1 MVEVAVDKY
10 VDKLGNEKEKLMELR
25 FIDSFKFMASSLDSL
40 TRNLVGGGNKM
51 FGFEN
56 CSEKQY
62 ELFTRKGV
70 YPYEHITSWD
80 RFEDMELPPTES
92 FYSSLNM
99 SGVCESDYQHAQR
112 V

>member
-1 MVEVAVDKY
+1 
-10 VDKLGNEKEKLMELR
+10 
-25 FIDSFKFMASSLDSL
+25 MASSLDSL
-40 TRNLVGGGNKM
+40 AKNLVGGGNKM

-62 ELFTRKGV
+62 ELLTRKVV

-80 RFEDMELPPTES
+80 RVEDTKLPPIES

-99 SGVCESDYQHAQR
+99 SGINEFKFKFNFISSHFTGLQHYKN
-112 V
+112 